1 MKRILR
7 RALGPGAGVV
17 ESTATSRQGEL
28 QTKPQPEQGKPELAA
43 SEWRLMRR
51 LLNALRTSIARLLR
65 VSDERKPEIYAESF
79 RAADFAD
86 LNYWLEIFFSIGIAT
101 LGLITNSPAVVI
113 GAMLISPLMGP
124 ILSNGLAIALGDFY
138 LGFKSLV
145 NLFLSVTTSILIAAL
160 ITWVLPF
167 RAPTQEILARV
178 QPTLLD
184 LGIAVLSGMAGAI
197 VVCRG
202 GKGGGVTALP
212 GVAVAVALMPP
223 LGVVG
228 FGVGIGWD
236 WRIVSGGGLLFLTN
250 LVAIILSSFLVFFAV
265 RLDTPEVRRQIN
277 AWLEQEKKHE
287 TFYEFIDRTPLRRL
301 LGRVG
306 SLPRRALILFI
317 FLAMVAFPLS
327 RTLNQLR
334 RETQIRRAVLDE
346 LHKAIPREAIFR
358 EDLEILPERVWVRVV
373 AVLPGGFSSESRK
386 NLENVI
392 QARTELPA
400 QVLVFDVAT
409 REELTAVTGRL
420 MAPASAPIE
429 TVEEIRA
436 KLLARV
442 RSAVA
447 ASWPAEQAPL
457 LGYGVTLG
465 PGTAAPRL
473 HIAYLG
479 TEDLAG
485 LGEAAL
491 RKSLGERL
499 GVTAVEV
506 QMERVAAEWH
516 LALTPGRDVLPP
528 AGQEALDQ
536 VAAYLDRFPGAR
548 CRVVPAAE
556 DGKESTELDNRRAEN
571 VRKYLLEV
579 RKAAPERVEVTPG
592 KPPAPDRRTDRNMVV
607 IQLLPPAQLP

>member
-1 MKRILR
+1 MPLGQD
-7 RALGPGAGVV
+7 ALH
-17 ESTATSRQGEL
+17 
-28 QTKPQPEQGKPELAA
+28 TKQKPEPEAPELTP

-51 LLNALRTSIARLLR
+51 TLNVLRSYIARLLR
-65 VSDERKPEIYAESF
+65 VSDERKSEIYVEAF
-79 RAADFAD
+79 RASAFDD

-124 ILSNGLAIALGDFY
+124 ILGNGLAIALGDFY

-160 ITWVLPF
+160 VTWVLPF
-167 RAPTQEILARV
+167 RTPTPEILARV

-223 LGVVG
+223 IGVVG

-236 WRIVSGGGLLFLTN
+236 WRIISGGGLLFLTN
-250 LVAIILSSFLVFFAV
+250 LVAIILSSFLVFFSV

-277 AWLEQEKKHE
+277 AWLEQEEKQE
-287 TFYEFIDRTPLRRL
+287 AFYEFIDRTPLRRL

-306 SLPRRALILFI
+306 SLPRRALILLI
-317 FLAMVAFPLS
+317 FLAMVAFPLQK
-327 RTLNQLR
+327 TLNQLR
-334 RETQIRRAVLDE
+334 REAQIRRVVLDE
-346 LHKAIPREAIFR
+346 LYKVIPRESIFR
-358 EDLEILPERVWVRVV
+358 EDLEISAERVRLRVV
-373 AVLPGGFSSESRK
+373 AVLPGGFTAENRR
-386 NLENVI
+386 NLESLI
-392 QARTELPA
+392 RARTDLPA

-409 REELTAVTGRL
+409 REELAAVTGRL
-420 MAPASAPIE
+420 MAPAVAPIE

-447 ASWPAEQAPL
+447 ASWPNEQAPL
-457 LGYGVTLG
+457 LGYGVTLN
-465 PGTAAPRL
+465 PGATALRVN
-473 HIAYLG
+473 IAYLG

-491 RKSLGERL
+491 RKSLSERL
-499 GVTAVEV
+499 GTAAVDV
-506 QMERVAAEWH
+506 QMERVAPEWH
-516 LALTPGRDVLPP
+516 LVFAPGRDVLSP
-528 AGQEALDQ
+528 AGQQALDQ
-536 VAAYLDRFPGAR
+536 VTTYLDRFPGAR
-548 CRVVPAAE
+548 CRILPAAE
-556 DGKESTELDNRRAEN
+556 RGKESTELDNRRAEN
-571 VRKYLLEV
+571 VRKYLVEV

-592 KPPAPDRRTDRNMVV
+592 KPPAPDGRTDRNVV
-607 IQLLPPAQLP
+607 AVQMLPPAQLP